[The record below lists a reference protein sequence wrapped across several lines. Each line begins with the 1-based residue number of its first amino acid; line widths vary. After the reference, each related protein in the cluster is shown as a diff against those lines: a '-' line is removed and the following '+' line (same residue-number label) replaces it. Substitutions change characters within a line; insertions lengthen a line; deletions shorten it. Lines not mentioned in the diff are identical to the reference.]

1 MGENE
6 IGGAQTA
13 MERLCRELM
22 ENVNSY
28 SWCREHIPSV
38 IEDIGDWEMWDYGK
52 AIAAV
57 RSDIERRIAE
67 ADLSDDKARDRA
79 LVDWRERIAELDA
92 LCRVLNAESA
102 DEAVAVA
109 RTMAEE
115 HYELKEL
122 REAGRIMPEGVSWPR
137 FEDGGPVR
145 LGDEVGARGEAAR
158 VERVELSSGSCALRG
173 HGVLVVGDYGSPFKR
188 PVPKAIGAD
197 GAEVKAGETVWL
209 APEYR
214 KMAATAKFASFSLYG
229 IGDLDAL
236 TVRSIGRVG
245 YVDDVATLAESDAW
259 CPASWLTHERPD
271 TRSLV
276 IDGMDEETVERIDR
290 LVKDGRWLDD

>member
-22 ENVNSY
+22 DAVVSCAPTVWCGEHGIGIHGTRLEQDRENARADIS
-28 SWCREHIPSV
+28 RRIDGARD
-38 IEDIGDWEMWDYGK
+38 EDDGSDGY
-52 AIAAV
+52 AAV
-57 RSDIERRIAE
+57 A
-67 ADLSDDKARDRA
+67 LKALTGMHRGHA
-79 LVDWRERIAELDA
+79 M
-92 LCRVLNAESA
+92 C
-102 DEAVAVA
+102 
-109 RTMAEE
+109 T
-115 HYELKEL
+115 
-122 REAGRIMPEGVSWPR
+122 
-137 FEDGGPVR
+137 
-145 LGDEVGARGEAAR
+145 RGEAAR
-158 VERVELSSGSCALRG
+158 VEHVELSSGSCALRG

-259 CPASWLTHERPD
+259 CPASWLTHEHPD